1 MATAYSPLVVMQDS
15 RQVQNLNLLLRN
27 FPAIS
32 KMLKSVNGMARSV
45 IALLALMGVSI
56 FDIGNGLLNK
66 MAGIILM
73 VINNRFVRYFHQ
85 GVGNVYQNNTLR
97 VILKLAVMVIG
108 LTLLRKYLW
117 ARYVKY
123 WQTRIKSD
131 VSSTNALTKRID
143 RLVSRRSRKH

>member
-32 KMLKSVNGMARSV
+32 KMLKSVNGLARSV

-73 VINNRFVRYFHQ
+73 VINNRVVRYFYQ

-131 VSSTNALTKRID
+131 EIEHKRAD
-143 RLVSRRSRKH
+143 